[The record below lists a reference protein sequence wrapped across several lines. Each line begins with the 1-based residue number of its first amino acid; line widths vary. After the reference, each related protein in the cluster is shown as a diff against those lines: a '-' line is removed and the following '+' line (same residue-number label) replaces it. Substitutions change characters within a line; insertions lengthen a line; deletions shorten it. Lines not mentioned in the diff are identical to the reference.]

1 MTEQKTNVITIDGKE
16 YNQEDLSQDQ
26 NYFINQIKDL
36 QAKGASLRFQ
46 LDQVTVA
53 QNAFTN
59 SLIQSVK
66 GSEENDDETKQA
78 DRIDRDG
85 PYRVRRTRR
94 PGNYPSPCTARATTA
109 RSPSRRRRPS
119 RSSAEESSA
128 MMPPWYPRP
137 SAEIASARS
146 GRSAGT

>member
-1 MTEQKTNVITIDGKE
+1 MTEEKTNVITIDGKE

-36 QAKGASLRFQ
+36 QAKAASLKFQ

-66 GSEENDDETKQA
+66 GEEEPK
-78 DRIDRDG
+78 
-85 PYRVRRTRR
+85 
-94 PGNYPSPCTARATTA
+94 
-109 RSPSRRRRPS
+109 
-119 RSSAEESSA
+119 EEK
-128 MMPPWYPRP
+128 
-137 SAEIASARS
+137 AS
-146 GRSAGT
+146 

>member
-36 QAKGASLRFQ
+36 QAKAASLKFQ

-59 SLIQSVK
+59 SLIQSLK
-66 GSEENDDETKQA
+66 TEDKDEA
-78 DRIDRDG
+78 VNG
-85 PYRVRRTRR
+85 
-94 PGNYPSPCTARATTA
+94 
-109 RSPSRRRRPS
+109 
-119 RSSAEESSA
+119 
-128 MMPPWYPRP
+128 
-137 SAEIASARS
+137 
-146 GRSAGT
+146 

>member
-1 MTEQKTNVITIDGKE
+1 MTEQASNVITIEGKE
-16 YNQEDLSQDQ
+16 YKTEDLSQDQ

-66 GSEENDDETKQA
+66 GSEE
-78 DRIDRDG
+78 
-85 PYRVRRTRR
+85 
-94 PGNYPSPCTARATTA
+94 
-109 RSPSRRRRPS
+109 
-119 RSSAEESSA
+119 EESVTDENA
-128 MMPPWYPRP
+128 DEN
-137 SAEIASARS
+137 AA
-146 GRSAGT
+146 

>member
-36 QAKGASLRFQ
+36 QAKAASLKFQ

-66 GSEENDDETKQA
+66 GEEEIK
-78 DRIDRDG
+78 
-85 PYRVRRTRR
+85 
-94 PGNYPSPCTARATTA
+94 
-109 RSPSRRRRPS
+109 
-119 RSSAEESSA
+119 EEK
-128 MMPPWYPRP
+128 
-137 SAEIASARS
+137 
-146 GRSAGT
+146 AG

>member
-1 MTEQKTNVITIDGKE
+1 MTEQSNVITIDGKE
-16 YNQEDLSQDQ
+16 YNAEDLSQDQ

-66 GSEENDDETKQA
+66 GEEEPK
-78 DRIDRDG
+78 
-85 PYRVRRTRR
+85 
-94 PGNYPSPCTARATTA
+94 
-109 RSPSRRRRPS
+109 
-119 RSSAEESSA
+119 EEK
-128 MMPPWYPRP
+128 
-137 SAEIASARS
+137 AS
-146 GRSAGT
+146 